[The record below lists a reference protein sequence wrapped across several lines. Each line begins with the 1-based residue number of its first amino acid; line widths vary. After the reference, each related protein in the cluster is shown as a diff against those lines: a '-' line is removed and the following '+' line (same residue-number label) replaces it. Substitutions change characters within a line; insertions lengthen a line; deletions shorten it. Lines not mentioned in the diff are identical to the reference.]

1 MLRAFIAFIAFI
13 AFMACRK
20 MLQAHVMLELL
31 LLVVS
36 FSISPDL
43 HTASIAGTSC
53 LHGFHRLHG
62 LASMLPSAFGKFAH
76 KTPTEQN
83 QIQRPVLHV
92 R

>member
-31 LLVVS
+31 LLVAS

-43 HTASIAGTSC
+43 HPEGIAGKSC

-62 LASMLPSAFGKFAH
+62 LTSMQHAGFHF
-76 KTPTEQN
+76 
-83 QIQRPVLHV
+83 
-92 R
+92 

>member
-43 HTASIAGTSC
+43 HTEGIAGKSC

-62 LASMLPSAFGKFAH
+62 LTSMQHAAFH
-76 KTPTEQN
+76 
-83 QIQRPVLHV
+83 I
-92 R
+92 